1 MQLKRTTEGIW
12 GQSPEPLGDFRDFAE
27 KISILTPFQS
37 LFVRFCTYMNN
48 YNKLLEL
55 EFIKRIKLLGPSAS
69 LMLKIKF
76 KTRLIASKFKCALKK
91 QKQLVFKKMFLR
103 IVSGHNH

>member
-12 GQSPEPLGDFRDFAE
+12 AQSPEPLGDFRDLGE
-27 KISILTPFQS
+27 KIAILTPFQS

-55 EFIKRIKLLGPSAS
+55 EFIKRIKLLGPFS
-69 LMLKIKF
+69 LSY
-76 KTRLIASKFKCALKK
+76 A
-91 QKQLVFKKMFLR
+91 
-103 IVSGHNH
+103 